1 MDPDVPLIVPE
12 VNKEDLDNCEKTKII
27 ANPNC
32 STIQMVVALKP
43 LHDLGKIKRV
53 IVSSYQ
59 STSGAGK

>member
-12 VNKEDLDNCEKTKII
+12 VNKEDLDNYEKTKII

-43 LHDLGKIKRV
+43 LHDLGKIKE
-53 IVSSYQ
+53 
-59 STSGAGK
+59 